1 MALTKSID
9 TQVGVEATY
18 WRIVRVDVDLK
29 IRKVWF
35 MLDGYVSQLARTEG
49 KEPLRQLPLTVDLE
63 EGVEPEDLGRTQLYA
78 YAKTQELFDGAEDA

>member
-1 MALTKSID
+1 MALSKSID
-9 TQVGVEATY
+9 TQVGVDATY

-29 IRKVWF
+29 ARKVWF

-49 KEPLRQLPLTVDLE
+49 KEPLRQLPLTVDIE
-63 EGVEPEDLGRTQLYA
+63 EGVEPEDLGRAQLYA